1 MGFHVGDLVR
11 GIGNTY
17 GITNENMTLG
27 VVKAVRVG
35 NENIIRVR
43 VLEHINNAEIG
54 FEDWVNGNCFEL
66 IDASRHDLSEPSR
79 SEFELLFA

>member
-43 VLEHINNAEIG
+43 VLEHLNNEELG
-54 FEDWVNGNCFEL
+54 FEDWVDSQYFEL
-66 IDASRHDLSEPSR
+66 IDTSWHELSEPSR
-79 SEFELLFA
+79 SEFDLLFE